1 MIDARK
7 GLIIVGAAWFIMR
20 TAQNRA
26 FSNNNNIIY
35 DAPCGFLCSEL
46 AANIRMGLFVLA
58 VVLAALALYQ
68 NVSEKSIK

>member
-7 GLIIVGAAWFIMR
+7 WLIIVGATWFIMR

-26 FSNNNNIIY
+26 FVNSAVY

-46 AANIRMGLFVLA
+46 AGYIRMGLFALA

-68 NVSEKSIK
+68 SLSKKS

>member
-7 GLIIVGAAWFIMR
+7 GLIVVGAIWFIMR

-26 FSNNNNIIY
+26 FNNNIIS
-35 DAPCGFLCSEL
+35 DAPCGFLCSAL
-46 AANIRMGLFVLA
+46 ALNIRIGLFALV

-68 NVSEKSIK
+68 SLSKKSIE